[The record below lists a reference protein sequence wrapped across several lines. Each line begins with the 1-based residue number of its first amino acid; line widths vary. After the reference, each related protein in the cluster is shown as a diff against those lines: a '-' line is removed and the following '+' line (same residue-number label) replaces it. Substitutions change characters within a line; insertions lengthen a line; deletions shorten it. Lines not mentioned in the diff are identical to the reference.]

1 VRKNL
6 NFRQIYNLHPVLF
19 GIFPILSLFS
29 INIGEVS
36 DDEMFEFYL
45 IVIVIGVSAFLI
57 WKGLSWILKNKEKAA
72 LLVSFSWIMV
82 LLYGHARTVLEEFV
96 PREIYFLALWLAI
109 FAIGIIGILKI
120 RKEIHNVPLILFAIS
135 ATLIIFPLG
144 EIIVYSLEGPSFVA
158 TYLDEIKVVSEPTI
172 SYKPD
177 IYYIIL
183 DAYGSQDTLDNYY
196 NFDNE
201 EFLNFLEEN
210 DFYITTESKAN
221 YQNTHHSLSSSLN
234 MIYIN
239 FVLDKE
245 SIRPGVDLS
254 AELIE
259 YCGICKFLKSQGY
272 QHIHFG
278 SSWKNTKWN
287 QNADVNINYFR
298 NRAADFTIMFYE
310 TTLVYPL
317 LLKSA
322 LVLGIE
328 GRAPD
333 PKNEFFLENYERIL
347 FQFEELKKIPD
358 IEEPTFTFVHLIIPH
373 DPFVFKEDGSYLSQ
387 EEAEKIP
394 FKEKYLL
401 QVKVINKKIMEAV
414 ENILENSTDPP
425 IIIVQGDHGPQKFW
439 IDRKLKEGIHWNIST
454 IEESQARFGILN
466 VYYLPGEKDFLYP
479 SVSPVNSF
487 RLIFNNYFGTDLE
500 IFPDY
505 SYDIT
510 RKSGFVNMTD
520 KVNKKIVWDE
530 NPEDDIEDKFDW
542 KKMKLE
548 NPTAE
553 KFSYIYE
560 LLKIY
565 SQRDDLQVAFPQVE
579 EGEFQELMSW
589 AGKYGVG
596 KYPTISKFEPIYA
609 LMDVYHNHEDLKTK
623 FPEASNGLDLQN
635 LFCWADSN
643 IDKLKLNAYTV
654 LIPHKSFYERNCLS
668 SESQ

>member
-1 VRKNL
+1 
-6 NFRQIYNLHPVLF
+6 
-19 GIFPILSLFS
+19 
-29 INIGEVS
+29 
-36 DDEMFEFYL
+36 MFEFYL

-82 LLYGHARTVLEEFV
+82 LLYGHAITVLEELV
-96 PREIYFLALWLAI
+96 PREIYFLAIWLAI
-109 FAIGIIGILKI
+109 FALGIFGILKI
-120 RKEIHNVPLILFAIS
+120 RKEISNVPLILFAIS

-144 EIIVYSLEGPSFVA
+144 EIIVYSLEGPSFVTDLESPSFA
-158 TYLDEIKVVSEPTI
+158 TYLEEIKVVSEPTI

-183 DAYGSQDTLDNYY
+183 DAYGSQDTLENYY

-201 EFLNFLEEN
+201 KFLNFLEEH
-210 DFYITTESKAN
+210 DFYIATESKTN
-221 YQNTHHSLSSSLN
+221 YPTTHHSLSSSLN
-234 MIYIN
+234 MIYVN

-245 SIRPGVDLS
+245 SIRPGVSLS
-254 AELIE
+254 AQLID
-259 YCGICKFLKSQGY
+259 YCGICKFFKSQGY

-278 SSWKNTKWN
+278 NWWEKTKWN

-298 NRAADFTIMFYE
+298 YRATDFTIMFYE

-322 LVLGIE
+322 LILGME
-328 GRAPD
+328 VKAPD
-333 PKNEFFLENYERIL
+333 PKNERILEQYERIL

-358 IEEPTFTFVHLIIPH
+358 IEEPTFTFVHLKIPH
-373 DPFVFKEDGSYLSQ
+373 GPWVFKEDGSYLSP
-387 EEAEKIP
+387 EEGKKIP
-394 FKEKYLL
+394 RKEKYLY
-401 QVKVINKKIMEAV
+401 QVMTINKKIMEAV

-425 IIIVQGDHGPQKFW
+425 IIIIQGDHGPQNS
-439 IDRKLKEGIHWNIST
+439 IVDPKLKRGIFWNTAT

-466 VYYLPGEKDFLYP
+466 VYYLPSEKDFLYP

-500 IFPDY
+500 TLPDY
-505 SYDIT
+505 SYAGNT
-510 RKSGFVNMTD
+510 KESFFVNMTD

-542 KKMKLE
+542 KKMNLE
-548 NPTAE
+548 NPTDE

-565 SQRDDLQVAFPQVE
+565 SQRDDLQEAFPQVE
-579 EGEFQELMSW
+579 DGEFQELMLW
-589 AGKYGVG
+589 AQKYGVI
-596 KYPTISKFEPIYA
+596 KYPTISKFESIYA
-609 LMDVYHNHEDLKTK
+609 LMDVYHNQKYLKSK
-623 FPEASNGLDLQN
+623 FPEASNGLDLQR
-635 LFCWADSN
+635 LFCWADSH
-643 IDKLKLNAYTV
+643 IDKLKLNAYP
-654 LIPHKSFYERNCLS
+654 LLLPHKSFYEINCS
-668 SESQ
+668 F